1 MTQTVEDLQR
11 SVSFYKGLVEVSGL
25 INSITDFNE
34 LIPAILDVATRVMH
48 AEASSLFLINETSG
62 DLDLVVA
69 RGPAQERLSN
79 GVSVPR
85 SQGIAGWVRDHHQ
98 SVLVEEAYRDP
109 RFYPK
114 LDERSGFVT
123 RSILC
128 VPLFQGETEIGV
140 LEVLNPL
147 NKGQF
152 DKLDLEAFEAYGNMV
167 GTAIVKLRAIER
179 ERERHLLEKDLT
191 LATEIQH
198 SFLPDILPSTELLSL
213 ASFYRPAREIA
224 GDFYDVFERNPGEFY
239 FVLGDVSGKG
249 MPAALMMAQALS
261 MLRLI
266 AHRGVSP
273 AEALGRWNTRL
284 CSRTIHGMFITAVLG
299 RIVPETGLLEFAAAG
314 HNAPLL
320 RSLDGQVNEPRI
332 EALPPLGIKSEMTY
346 PANQIKLLPGHQAIF
361 YTDGLVESFND
372 CRQPLGLHK
381 IKATLAGAL
390 ADAQAVVD
398 ALVKTEAEH
407 RGEAPPYDDLTIL
420 ALGLK

>member
-25 INSITDFNE
+25 INSIFDFNE
-34 LIPAILDVATRVMH
+34 LISAILDVAARVMH

-69 RGPAQERLSN
+69 RGPAHERLTN
-79 GVSVPR
+79 AVSVPR
-85 SQGIAGWVRDHHQ
+85 SQGIAGWVRDHRQ
-98 SVLVEEAYRDP
+98 SLLVEDAYRDP

-114 LDERSGFVT
+114 VDAHSGFVT

-128 VPLFQGETEIGV
+128 IPLFQGETEIGV

-147 NKGQF
+147 NKAQF

-167 GTAIVKLRAIER
+167 ATALAKLRAIER
-179 ERERHLLEKDLT
+179 DRERHLLEKDLA

-273 AEALGRWNTRL
+273 SEALGRWNTRL

-299 RIVPETGLLEFAAAG
+299 RIVPETGSLEFAVAG

-320 RSLDGQVNEPRI
+320 RSPGGQVDEPKI
-332 EALPPLGIKSEMTY
+332 EALPPLGIQSEMVY
-346 PANQIKLLPGHQAIF
+346 PANHIKLLPGHQAVF
-361 YTDGLVESFND
+361 YTDGLVESFNG
-372 CRQPLGLHK
+372 CRQRLAMDK
-381 IKATLAGAL
+381 VRATLSRPL
-390 ADAQAVVD
+390 ADAQAIVD
-398 ALVKTEAEH
+398 ALVRTESEH
-407 RGEAPPYDDLTIL
+407 RGEAPPHDDLTIL